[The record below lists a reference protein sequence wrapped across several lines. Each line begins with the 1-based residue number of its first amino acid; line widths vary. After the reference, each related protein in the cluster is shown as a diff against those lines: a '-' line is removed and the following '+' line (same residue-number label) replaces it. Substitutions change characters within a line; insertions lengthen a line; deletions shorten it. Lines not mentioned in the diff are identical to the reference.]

1 MSKESIASAVG
12 MDTAELGEYR
22 YHAEGV
28 YRPVYS
34 IGDEYYCAGKKH
46 PKGLLD
52 LTWKEAPDQWC
63 AKQKNTIVWVANC
76 ND

>member
-34 IGDEYYCAGKKH
+34 IGDEY
-46 PKGLLD
+46 
-52 LTWKEAPDQWC
+52 
-63 AKQKNTIVWVANC
+63 
-76 ND
+76 